1 MEEYHDICFW
11 DLVRLRRTLSSGVA
25 TVNLG
30 AIISYSSSN
39 QSGELV
45 EIASVNDDS
54 EPVTDGWT
62 HYNFGGAGKIIELYF
77 QGRFSMYR
85 SWPSNANHIFSN
97 LQIKSNFEDYMY
109 VAGVSF
115 KVEIGPPDITKRLP
129 EGFLFLCPPT
139 DFQTGSSSLCWPDF
153 PAYWS
158 LDPQGAERLS
168 TKDATQLGF
177 PSIVLITEVCGY
189 SWDKSV
195 YAGLRQFHQAKGF
208 NPDSQEVARYLGESL
223 YQLSPGT
230 DVPFAYVDDEDSY
243 SEKNEQH
250 SVINID
256 DEPGETHS
264 LVGEE
269 PASDEPNLSTC
280 TPPTEKSDE
289 NSTFTRWSK
298 IAE

>member
-1 MEEYHDICFW
+1 
-11 DLVRLRRTLSSGVA
+11 
-25 TVNLG
+25 
-30 AIISYSSSN
+30 
-39 QSGELV
+39 
-45 EIASVNDDS
+45 
-54 EPVTDGWT
+54 
-62 HYNFGGAGKIIELYF
+62 
-77 QGRFSMYR
+77 MYR
-85 SWPSNANHIFSN
+85 SWPSQANHIFSR

-115 KVEIGPPDITKRLP
+115 RVEIGPSDTTKRPP

-139 DFQTGSSSLCWPDF
+139 DFQTASSSLCWPDF

-168 TKDATQLGF
+168 MKDATQLGF
-177 PSIVLITEVCGY
+177 PSIVLITEIRGY

-208 NPDSQEVARYLGESL
+208 DPDSQEVARYLGESL
-223 YQLSPGT
+223 YQISPGT

-256 DEPGETHS
+256 DESGETQS
-264 LVGEE
+264 LAGEG
-269 PASDEPNLSTC
+269 PASDGPNLSTY
-280 TPPTEKSDE
+280 TAPTEKSDE
-289 NSTFTRWSK
+289 NSTFTTPSK
-298 IAE
+298 ITEARDAGPGAALAFTPETKRFSYVFGFVSVAPKLHFFPEWSVAYLF